1 MNFLEALS
9 ISSQPFEV
17 QNSMCAAKFDSLN
30 ITDTTLRD
38 AHQSLIATRLRTEDM
53 LPLARAIDQ
62 AGFFS
67 VEAWGGATFDSC
79 IRFLNDDPWD
89 RLRMLKAELKH
100 TPIQMLLRGQNLVG
114 YRHYP
119 DDVVEKFVEASARN
133 GVDIFRVFDALNDI
147 RNMKKAMEEVKN
159 VGGHLQGAISYTT
172 SPVHSVA
179 TFIDMAQELYTLG
192 CDSICIKDMAGLIM
206 PHDARDLIAGIKK
219 TADVKVCLHSH
230 CTSGVAPLS
239 YQAAID
245 AGVDILD
252 TAMSPFA
259 FGTSQPPT
267 ESIVASVLGTPRDTG
282 IDLITLRNVR
292 NICRE
297 MREKYEPLFSA
308 ITDRVDSDVL
318 IYQLP
323 GGMISN
329 LVSQLKEQNALDRL
343 DDVFHEVP
351 RVRKDLGY
359 PPLVTPTSQIVGT
372 QAVFNVLMDGERYR
386 NVTREVKDYV
396 LGLYGRS
403 PAPISPEVRALIVG
417 DEEPVTVRPADL
429 LEPIYEQMRAQ
440 AVEQGLVTRDED
452 VLTYILYPSIAPSF
466 LRGERQAEVIPEAA
480 APAGPVGVA
489 DFPRSME
496 VEVDGEIFSVRI
508 VTVEGDSV
516 GASVCT
522 PSAKERIPRGE
533 VAGGVKSNMQGMVLK
548 VMFPRGSTVKKG
560 DTLIVLEAM
569 KMENPIRSPRDGTVS
584 EIFVDAGD
592 VVQNGD
598 VLMVIE

>member
-1 MNFLEALS
+1 
-9 ISSQPFEV
+9 
-17 QNSMCAAKFDSLN
+17 MCAAKFDSLN

-53 LPLARAIDQ
+53 VPLARAIDEV
-62 AGFFS
+62 GFFS

-79 IRFLNDDPWD
+79 IRYLNDDPWD
-89 RLRMLKAELKH
+89 RLRMLKTELKR

-119 DDVVEKFVEASARN
+119 DDVVERFVEVSSRN

-147 RNMKKAMEEVKN
+147 RNMKKAMEEVRN
-159 VGGHLQGAISYTT
+159 VGAHLQGAISYTT

-179 TFIDMAQELYTLG
+179 TFIDMAEELYALG

-206 PHDARDLIAGIKK
+206 PHDARDLISGIKGRVD
-219 TADVKVCLHSH
+219 AKVCLHSH
-230 CTSGVAPLS
+230 CTSGVAPQS

-259 FGTSQPPT
+259 LGTSQPPT
-267 ESIVASVLGTPRDTG
+267 ESVVASVAGTPRDTG
-282 IDLITLRNVR
+282 IDLIPLRNVR
-292 NICRE
+292 NICQDL
-297 MREKYEPLFSA
+297 REKYGPLFSP
-308 ITDRVDSDVL
+308 ITERVDSDVL

-329 LVSQLKEQNALDRL
+329 LVSQLKEQDALGRL
-343 DDVFHEVP
+343 DEVFREVP

-372 QAVFNVLMDGERYR
+372 QAVFNVLMGGERYQ
-386 NVTREVKDYV
+386 NVTKEVKDYV

-403 PAPISPEVRALIVG
+403 PAPISPEVRRLIIG
-417 DEEPVTVRPADL
+417 DQEPVTVRPADL
-429 LEPIYEQMRAQ
+429 LTPIYEQMRAE
-440 AVEQGLVTRDED
+440 ATEQGLVRREED

-466 LRGERQAEVIPEAA
+466 LKGERQAEVIPQPVAVE
-480 APAGPVGVA
+480 PARAVDIPSA
-489 DFPRSME
+489 ME

-508 VTVEGDSV
+508 ITVEGGSV
-516 GASVCT
+516 TAPSAAA
-522 PSAKERIPRGE
+522 SAKERIPRGD

-548 VMFPRGSTVKKG
+548 VLVERGSAVKKG

-569 KMENPIRSPRDGTVS
+569 KMENPIRSPRDGKVVD
-584 EIFVDAGD
+584 IFASAGD